1 MEIRIGR
8 RREGPRDFHKELI
21 DETSRF
27 LSWALSED
35 RDLPR
40 IPTAKVGSGGFD
52 ELMKMPGARKIAAKW
67 WIAAIDRIES

>member
-8 RREGPRDFHKELI
+8 LREGPRDFHKELI

-35 RDLPR
+35 RQLPR
-40 IPTAKVGSGGFD
+40 IPTTSVTGGGFD
-52 ELMKMPGARKIAAKW
+52 QLMKMPGAKKIAAKW
-67 WIAAIDRIES
+67 WIAAIERIEF